1 MAPEHGG
8 RSRMPIERVGRSIL
22 GQSAVGGDGET
33 SDNRGRFSRGVPMRV
48 GLFVT
53 CLIDTMRPEIG
64 FSTIKLLEEAGYA
77 VDVPPAQTC
86 CGQPAYNSG
95 ERALARDLAEKTLR
109 EFEQYDYV
117 VVPSGSCGG
126 MIRAHYGDLFRDDPE
141 LMARYGKLRE
151 RVYELTDFL
160 VNVAKVMLKDGEF
173 RGPVTYHDSCS
184 GLRELGV
191 KAQPRVLLAQRGVAV
206 REMKDC
212 EHCCG
217 FGGTFAVK
225 YGAIS
230 TAIADEKCM
239 NVQASGAGAVVLGD
253 LGCMLN
259 IEGRL
264 RRTGDAST
272 RVLHIAQVLA
282 GDV

>member
-1 MAPEHGG
+1 
-8 RSRMPIERVGRSIL
+8 
-22 GQSAVGGDGET
+22 
-33 SDNRGRFSRGVPMRV
+33 MRV

-53 CLIDTMRPEIG
+53 CLVDLMRPEIG
-64 FSTIKLLEEAGYA
+64 FAALKLIEHAGFE
-77 VDVPPAQTC
+77 VVVPPAQTC

-95 ERALARDLAEKTLR
+95 ERGIARDLAEKALR

-126 MIRAHYGDLFRDDPE
+126 MIGVHYADLFRDDPE
-141 LMARYGKLRE
+141 LMGRYE
-151 RVYELTDFL
+151 RMRAKVYELTDFL
-160 VNVAKVMLKDGEF
+160 ANVAKIELPLGEF
-173 RGPVTYHDSCS
+173 VGPVTYHDSCA

-191 KAQPRVLLAQRGVAV
+191 KQQPRALLAMRGVAV
-206 REMKDC
+206 TEMQAC

-225 YGAIS
+225 YGNIS
-230 TAIADEKCM
+230 TAIVDEKCE
-239 NVQASGAGAVVLGD
+239 NIRASGAGTVVLGD

-264 RRTGDAST
+264 RRTGDAAT

-282 GDV
+282 ADL

>member
-1 MAPEHGG
+1 
-8 RSRMPIERVGRSIL
+8 
-22 GQSAVGGDGET
+22 
-33 SDNRGRFSRGVPMRV
+33 MRV

-53 CLIDTMRPEIG
+53 CLIDLMRPEIG
-64 FSTIKLLEEAGYA
+64 FSVIKLIERAGFA
-77 VDVPPAQTC
+77 VVVPPAQTC

-95 ERALARDLAEKTLR
+95 DRSLARDLAEKTLR
-109 EFEQYDYV
+109 EFEQFDYV

-126 MIRAHYGDLFRDDPE
+126 MIGVHYGDLFSDDPE
-141 LMARYGKLRE
+141 LMSRYGRLRPK
-151 RVYELTDFL
+151 VFELTDFL
-160 VNVAKVMLKDGEF
+160 VNVAKIELAPLGFE
-173 RGPVTYHDSCS
+173 GTVTYHDSCS

-191 KAQPRVLLAQRGVAV
+191 KAQPRALLAQAGVPV
-206 REMKDC
+206 TEMKGC

-225 YGAIS
+225 YGNIS
-230 TAIADEKCM
+230 TAIVDEKCA
-239 NVQASGAGAVVLGD
+239 NIQASGADAVVLGD

-264 RRTGDAST
+264 RRTGHTKT

-282 GDV
+282 GDA